1 MFEPGK
7 RALIQLHAVAMLRS
21 MELKSV
27 VVKKSQVFLL
37 LAVFLILYIL
47 PLGARDLMVPDET
60 RYAEIPREMIANG
73 DWVVPHLD
81 GVRYFEKPVLGYW
94 VHAASLLIFGEN
106 NFAVRL
112 PSAIAVGLSA
122 WLIYTLAGWASRDE
136 DGDHNS
142 VPVLAALIFLTCFE
156 IFGVGNTAVLDSLFS
171 FFVTASITA
180 FYFATEAPQ
189 GTAREKQWL
198 LLAGTAC
205 GLAFLTKGFLA
216 FALPVMVLSPYLV
229 WQRRHRDLW
238 RMGWLP
244 LFMAILVVL
253 PWSILIYL
261 REPDYW
267 PFFFWNE
274 HIRRFMTDGAQHKE
288 SFWFFFM
295 AAPGMFMPWT
305 FLVPAGVA
313 GLWEP
318 LKNQGS
324 KGRRLVRLSI
334 CWLVLPFLFFSV
346 SHGKLLTYILPC
358 FPAFAILMGIGLS
371 HALKQDGIKLF
382 QWGIAG
388 NGVLF
393 TLILLAF
400 TCVQIFGFQGFHPY
414 SHPWKALMA
423 ANGIIFV
430 ILFCFWA
437 FKNQLNMKKV
447 LWFGLSPLFLFF
459 IAHFIMPDQTITE
472 KAPGRLLE
480 RCHQLIEPDTVV
492 ISDEDTLRA
501 ACWFLKRS
509 DVFVLVN
516 GGELD
521 YGLAYPDADG
531 RLLHLDSFS
540 ALIDR
545 NRGKTLLVARQKS
558 VKRWKNQLP
567 NPVFQES
574 SGPDGYVVWRF

>member
-1 MFEPGK
+1 MK
-7 RALIQLHAVAMLRS
+7 LQ
-21 MELKSV
+21 SV

-112 PSAIAVGLSA
+112 PSAMAVGLSA
-122 WLIYTLAGWASRDE
+122 WLIYLLAGRAFRDE
-136 DGDHNS
+136 DDDHNG
-142 VPVLAALIFLTCFE
+142 VPVLAALAFLTCFE
-156 IFGVGNTAVLDSLFS
+156 VFGVGNTAVLDSLFS
-171 FFVTASITA
+171 FFVTAAITA
-180 FYFATEAPQ
+180 FYFATEALP
-189 GTAREKQWL
+189 GTKHEKGWL

-216 FALPVMVLSPYLV
+216 FALPVMVLSPYLI
-229 WQRRHRDLW
+229 WQRRYRDLW
-238 RMGWLP
+238 RISWLP
-244 LFMAILVVL
+244 LLTAVLVVL
-253 PWSILIYL
+253 PWSILIHL

-267 PFFFWNE
+267 RFFFWNE

-305 FLVPAGVA
+305 FLALAAVA
-313 GLWEP
+313 GL
-318 LKNQGS
+318 LKPIRNQDS
-324 KGRRLVRLSI
+324 QSRLVRLSI

-358 FPAFAILMGIGLS
+358 FPAFAILMAIGLS
-371 HALKQDGIKLF
+371 YALKQGRKKLF

-400 TCVQIFGFQGFHPY
+400 TYVQIFGFQGFRPY
-414 SHPWKALMA
+414 SHPWKTLMA
-423 ANGIIFV
+423 TNGIIFV

-437 FKNQLNMKKV
+437 FKNQLNMKKA

-459 IAHFIMPDQTITE
+459 IAHYIMPDQTLEE
-472 KAPGRLLE
+472 KAPGHLLE
-480 RCHQLIEPDTVV
+480 GYQQLTEPDTVV

-501 ACWFLKRS
+501 ACWFLKCS

-540 ALIDR
+540 SFIDR

-558 VKRWKNQLP
+558 VKRWRNQLP
-567 NPVFQES
+567 NPVFQEN
-574 SGPDGYVVWRF
+574 SGTDGYVVWRF